1 LSSAGWQDSYGDPEL
16 VRRLLAR
23 LESIVTR
30 PLRLM
35 EVCGTHTMALFETGL
50 RPLLSERGV
59 ELVSGPGC
67 PVCVTAQADLDHAF
81 AVAAEPDVTLATFG
95 DMIRVPGTR
104 ASLGRLKAEGADV
117 RIVYSALDSVK
128 LAEKLPERRVVF
140 LAVGFETT
148 VPSIAYALQA
158 AEEAKLDNLYIF
170 PLHKTIPVP
179 LTWLAGHPELRL
191 DGFMC
196 PGHVSVV
203 IGARAYEPVARERG
217 KPCAITGFEPVDI
230 LRGVLELAEQVADG
244 RSEVANMYERVV
256 RPDGNP
262 AALELITRYFEPA
275 GACWRG
281 IGELPDSGLEL
292 RGQWRRRDIRT
303 QLPEFTPLEL
313 DPALMACRCG
323 EVLIGKIQPPEC
335 ACFGTSCTPAHPLG
349 ACMVSQEGSCRA
361 YHKYHGI
368 GGGDG

>member
-1 LSSAGWQDSYGDPEL
+1 MTEAGWQDSFGDPVL

-23 LESIVTR
+23 LESIVTQ

-50 RPLLSERGV
+50 RPLLSECGV

-95 DMIRVPGTR
+95 DMIRVPGTKT
-104 ASLGRLKAEGADV
+104 SLGRLKAEGADV
-117 RIVYSALDSVK
+117 RIVYSALDAVK
-128 LAEKLPERRVVF
+128 LAQLQPDRRVVF

-148 VPSIAYALQA
+148 VPSIAYALQT
-158 AEEAKLDNLYIF
+158 AEESGFANFFIF

-179 LTWLAGHPELRL
+179 LMWLAGHPELRL
-191 DGFMC
+191 DGFLC

-203 IGARAYEPVARERG
+203 IGARAYEPVASQRG

-230 LRGVLELAEQVADG
+230 LRGVVELAEQVAGG

-256 RPDGNP
+256 KPDGNP
-262 AALELITRYFEPA
+262 AALQLIDRYFEPA
-275 GACWRG
+275 TARWRG

-292 RGQWRRRDIRT
+292 RRQWHQRDIRA
-303 QLPEFTPLEL
+303 QLPEFTPPVA
-313 DPALMACRCG
+313 DPALAACRCG
-323 EVLIGKIQPPEC
+323 EVLIGKLQPPAC

-361 YHKYHGI
+361 YHKYHGM